1 MAIERQSA
9 QAKPSKGA
17 NTGPAS
23 NPGQSRTPRDEG
35 RASRSPPGMAAQGE
49 GNQIT
54 LAMLQEQD
62 AKTRLIHEALLEA

>member
-1 MAIERQSA
+1 
-9 QAKPSKGA
+9 
-17 NTGPAS
+17 
-23 NPGQSRTPRDEG
+23 
-35 RASRSPPGMAAQGE
+35 MAAQGE